1 MGRLRRSPFVASV
14 AVYPLAAAARD
25 SDSPA
30 RAWASSEPVLLMDDT
45 VAVNA
50 AVDVPG
56 KPRVRPDVLPS
67 KVRIAPSVVSDA
79 VPTSEDAA
87 VRDGGST
94 ESSSPPVSLGV
105 ATVVSPSVV
114 LHC

>member
-1 MGRLRRSPFVASV
+1 MLSV

-30 RAWASSEPVLLMDDT
+30 RAWASSEPVSLMDDT
-45 VAVNA
+45 AAVNA

-56 KPRVRPDVLPS
+56 KPRVRPAALPS
-67 KVRIAPSVVSDA
+67 KVRIAPRVVSDA
-79 VPTSEDAA
+79 VSTSDDAA

-94 ESSSPPVSLGV
+94 
-105 ATVVSPSVV
+105 
-114 LHC
+114 